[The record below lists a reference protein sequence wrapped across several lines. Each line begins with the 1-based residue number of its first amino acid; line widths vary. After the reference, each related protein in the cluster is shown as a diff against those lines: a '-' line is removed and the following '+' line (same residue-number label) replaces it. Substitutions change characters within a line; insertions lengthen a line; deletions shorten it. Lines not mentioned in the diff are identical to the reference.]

1 MKQGKRLTRE
11 QKALLSKQGYNW
23 KEWLYQTED
32 EQAICFVKKDSR
44 EIAWIEKGVITW
56 RKGF

>member
-11 QKALLSKQGYNW
+11 QKALLSKKGYSW
-23 KEWLYQTED
+23 KEWLYQAED

-44 EIAWIEKGVITW
+44 EIAWIEKG
-56 RKGF
+56 

>member
-1 MKQGKRLTRE
+1 MKQGNRLTRE

-44 EIAWIEKGVITW
+44 EIAWVEKG
-56 RKGF
+56 

>member
-11 QKALLSKQGYNW
+11 QKALLSKKGYNW

-44 EIAWIEKGVITW
+44 EIAWIEKG
-56 RKGF
+56 